1 MKRLFLTISVMMMCL
16 ATWAQNDEITRAQAD
31 KLDSITVK
39 LMNQERYEDAIK
51 AKERELTIL
60 KSLYGENDS
69 TYIRQLA
76 FSAKLY
82 YRNKQVKEAATIV
95 EKAAQLYA
103 ENISN
108 NDDLYAFYLDNLSL
122 YQLSIEEYAKAK
134 ENCRKALTIYE
145 QLGKKDYDLAI
156 ILMHMAE
163 ACHYNGETQDALKFE
178 LRALNTIKNVYGRHS
193 DEYIGELPF
202 LQKYYQALGDEKNA
216 KEIEETISKLQK
228 EKEDGIVDLPEPT
241 KFKSE
246 EICREHNADAF
257 KCIKYYLTHK
267 LSASQINQA
276 AQYIINWTDASG
288 DVNIPVGEEMAS
300 LVTSKKTL
308 PYFVAYLAAYSYY
321 CLTENTKQLDEK
333 FFAYAIN
340 ILLQFYEPN
349 SELTGKVEL
358 LENYLKL
365 QKKGKLEKELSKVFA
380 KAKK

>member
-1 MKRLFLTISVMMMCL
+1 MKRLFITITVMMMCL

-300 LVTSKKTL
+300 LVTSEKTL
-308 PYFVAYLAAYSYY
+308 PYFVAFLAANSYY

-340 ILLQFYEPN
+340 ILLQFYESN

>member
-108 NDDLYAFYLDNLSL
+108 NDALYAFYLDNLSL

-228 EKEDGIVDLPEPT
+228 EKENGIVDLPEPT

-358 LENYLKL
+358 LENYLEL

>member
-1 MKRLFLTISVMMMCL
+1 MMMCL
-16 ATWAQNDEITRAQAD
+16 ATWAQNDEVTRAQAD

-122 YQLSIEEYAKAK
+122 YQLCIEEYAKAK

-257 KCIKYYLTHK
+257 NCIKYYLTHK

-333 FFAYAIN
+333 FFSYAIN

>member
-1 MKRLFLTISVMMMCL
+1 MKRLFITITVMMMCL

-340 ILLQFYEPN
+340 ILLQFYESN

>member
-39 LMNQERYEDAIK
+39 LMNQERYEDAIR

>member
-1 MKRLFLTISVMMMCL
+1 MKRLFLTITVMMMCL

-228 EKEDGIVDLPEPT
+228 EKENGIVDLPEPT

-358 LENYLKL
+358 LENYLEL

>member
-1 MKRLFLTISVMMMCL
+1 MMMCL

-193 DEYIGELPF
+193 DEYIGELSF

-300 LVTSKKTL
+300 LVTSEKTL

-358 LENYLKL
+358 LENYLEL

>member
-267 LSASQINQA
+267 LSASQINQT

-300 LVTSKKTL
+300 LVTSEKTL
-308 PYFVAYLAAYSYY
+308 PYFVAYLAAYSNY

-365 QKKGKLEKELSKVFA
+365 QKKGKLEKELSKVFT

>member
-39 LMNQERYEDAIK
+39 LMNQERYEDAIR

-95 EKAAQLYA
+95 EKAALLYA

-300 LVTSKKTL
+300 LVTSEKTL